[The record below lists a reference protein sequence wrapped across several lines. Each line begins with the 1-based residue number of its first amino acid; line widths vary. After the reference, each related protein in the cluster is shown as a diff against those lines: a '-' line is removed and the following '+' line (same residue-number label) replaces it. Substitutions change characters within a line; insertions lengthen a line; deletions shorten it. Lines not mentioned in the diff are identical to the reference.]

1 MDPFTMAHRLLGDE
15 RLTPGQLAELR
26 ALNTRYFSRLAALS
40 GGGREAGAG
49 DMAALHASI
58 AADIRLMLTPEQRTT
73 FDRNVPALADIL
85 TPPPSREHQ

>member
-1 MDPFTMAHRLLGDE
+1 MAHRLLGDE

-26 ALNTRYFSRLAALS
+26 ALNTRYFSRLAALFR
-40 GGGREAGAG
+40 GGGEAGAG

-73 FDRNVPALADIL
+73 FDRNVSALADIL